1 MRTIAVDFEIDGK
14 RQRRHNFE
22 VQSDDQEL
30 QRQEIIRNICNE
42 FSTPGTPV
50 IPGDVKLLAMGG
62 SPETMKRPPAPKKE
76 LPNAAAVHKMNKAQV
91 ITLAKE
97 LGLEVDLE
105 KSTADQLRELCITAI
120 EEKQTDPNPNGD
132 GEKKD
137 E

>member
-22 VQSDDQEL
+22 VQSDDAEQ

-76 LPNAAAVHKMNKAQV
+76 LPNAAAIHKMNKPQV

-105 KSTADQLRELCITAI
+105 KTTADQIRELCITAI
-120 EEKQTDPNPNGD
+120 EEKETAPEGG
-132 GEKKD
+132 GEKD
-137 E
+137 EQ